1 MTKKISMC
9 TTITLLVLALAT
21 TASTHSL
28 TPKKSLRPGQTPVKK
43 TTLTRHTR
51 HSLEK
56 LEVTPEPAVSISNDN
71 LRAASE

>member
-9 TTITLLVLALAT
+9 TKITLLILALAT
-21 TASTHSL
+21 TATTHAL
-28 TPKKSLRPGQTPVKK
+28 TPKKSLRPGQIPVKK
-43 TTLTRHTR
+43 TTLTKSTR
-51 HSLEK
+51 RSLEK